1 MDKFDLATV
10 GAGLGGYIAS
20 IRASQLGLKTVI
32 IEKNDI
38 GGTCLNVGCIP
49 TKALIKNAALLL
61 SANNTYH
68 AIIDVCQSINYYKED
83 FLCLI

>member
-49 TKALIKNAALLL
+49 TKALIKNAALL
-61 SANNTYH
+61 AF
-68 AIIDVCQSINYYKED
+68 CQPIHIM
-83 FLCLI
+83 L